1 MAKSRD
7 DRPHREVR
15 ELAELLRRV
24 AMNGWLVAVDEAG
37 TPRLTSPTPRVP
49 LRATLPP
56 ALPDTL
62 KTRLTE
68 SRSRLICLMTGG
80 EPCPEC
86 GADVDPM
93 PLVAA
98 TDDGTGCDLRHC
110 PFRGELQ
117 ETPPTV
123 RRPADGEP
131 AYRRRKVS

>member
-7 DRPHREVR
+7 ERPHRELR

-24 AMNGWLVAVDEAG
+24 AMNGWQVAVDEGG

-49 LRATLPP
+49 LRPTLPP

-62 KTRLTE
+62 RTKLTE
-68 SRSRLICLMTGG
+68 SRSRLIALLTGG

-98 TDDGTGCDLRHC
+98 TDDGCGCPLQHC

-117 ETPPTV
+117 GMRPAV

-131 AYRRRKVS
+131 AYRRRKTA